1 MWYIHTMQ
9 YSSAIK
15 RNGQFATCY
24 MDKHQNTMLSERSQ
38 TQKMARCMI
47 PFIYEMSNK
56 GQSRETKQMS
66 GHLGWG
72 GIRELWGV
80 MEGAVVRNC
89 TTPQT

>member
-1 MWYIHTMQ
+1 
-9 YSSAIK
+9 
-15 RNGQFATCY
+15 
-24 MDKHQNTMLSERSQ
+24 MLSERSQ

-47 PFIYEMSNK
+47 PFIYETSNK
-56 GQSRETKQMS
+56 GQSIETKQMS

>member
-56 GQSRETKQMS
+56 GQSIETKQMS

-89 TTPQT
+89 TPPQT

>member
-1 MWYIHTMQ
+1 MR

-24 MDKHQNTMLSERSQ
+24 MDKHQNTMLSEISQ
-38 TQKMARCMI
+38 TQKMSCCMI
-47 PFIYEMSNK
+47 LFIYEMSNK
-56 GQSRETKQMS
+56 GKSIETKQMS

-72 GIRELWGV
+72 RFRELWGV

>member
-1 MWYIHTMQ
+1 
-9 YSSAIK
+9 
-15 RNGQFATCY
+15 
-24 MDKHQNTMLSERSQ
+24 
-38 TQKMARCMI
+38 MARCMI

-56 GQSRETKQMS
+56 GQSIETKQMS

-89 TTPQT
+89 TPPQT